1 MRTGGV
7 FHGLAYY
14 LARTNVEIFQWENV
28 LTLANKAV
36 DKKSKKEVGPSNLSS
51 VCHILRTVSGMWTHV
66 YRLDSQ
72 LFGSGQG
79 RGRLWGSSFKLS
91 SLKMD
96 EQNAHK
102 LLDELMSFF
111 VGVEGTDPEDFLHPQ
126 SHPEVQC
133 SLSKG
138 TFMGQSREDFLIE
151 NENGEE
157 GENADCRLSFEA
169 LFKSNGALPP
179 DQGRSRKR
187 QKTSAAAPAWIG
199 KHEEAFAKLGEDI
212 ESQT

>member
-1 MRTGGV
+1 
-7 FHGLAYY
+7 
-14 LARTNVEIFQWENV
+14 
-28 LTLANKAV
+28 
-36 DKKSKKEVGPSNLSS
+36 
-51 VCHILRTVSGMWTHV
+51 
-66 YRLDSQ
+66 
-72 LFGSGQG
+72 
-79 RGRLWGSSFKLS
+79 
-91 SLKMD
+91 MD

-138 TFMGQSREDFLIE
+138 KFMGQSREDFLIE

-212 ESQT
+212 ESQTWFHQFNRFVGLHVWSLNEKWNKQLNKLFSEVAVAPEASYTLYFIQI